1 MSHVFISA
9 GGTGG
14 HVFPAMAVAA
24 VLQEQGHQ
32 ITWLGTTDRME
43 AELVPAHG
51 YRFIGMQQQALRG
64 KNKLSLLLA
73 PFKLLASIRRCRALL
88 KREKP
93 DLVLGFGGY
102 TAGPA
107 GVAAWSLRTPLII
120 HEQNAIPGLTN
131 KLLVRF
137 ATRTLLGFSRA
148 QQFLAQG
155 ELVGNPVR
163 AEITHL
169 ENTVASTCS
178 TAAALNILVVGGSLG
193 AAYLNAMLP
202 EALAHWQGGSLN
214 VQHQAGKGNAAAVAA
229 AYEQAQKNAAV
240 NVQVSDFI
248 TDMAVA
254 YAAADVVICRAGALT
269 VAELACAGKAAILVP
284 YPYAV
289 DDHQTENAKVLS
301 EAGAALL
308 VQQQDF
314 TAQWLREQLAELVAE
329 PERLTIMCEQAL
341 KAAEPNAT
349 AHIVAVCNEYIE
361 LQAKPAALAKTEQTS
376 L

>member
-1 MSHVFISA
+1 MSHVLISA

-24 VLQEQGHQ
+24 VLKEQGHQ

-64 KNKLSLLLA
+64 KSKFSLLLA
-73 PFKLLASIRRCRALL
+73 PLKLLASIRRCRALL
-88 KREKP
+88 KQEKP

-107 GVAAWSLRTPLII
+107 GVAAWSVKTPLII

-131 KLLVRF
+131 KLLARF

-169 ENTVASTCS
+169 NSTGNT
-178 TAAALNILVVGGSLG
+178 TAELNILVVGGSLG
-193 AAYLNAMLP
+193 AAYLNTLLP
-202 EALAHWQGGSLN
+202 AALANWQGGSVN

-229 AYEQAQKNAAV
+229 AYEQAQKNTAV

-248 TDMAVA
+248 TDMAAA
-254 YAAADVVICRAGALT
+254 YAAADIVICRAGALT

-308 VQQQDF
+308 IQQQDL
-314 TAQWLREQLAELVAE
+314 TAQWLLEQLAELVAE
-329 PERLTIMCEQAL
+329 PERLTIMHEQAL

-361 LQAKPAALAKTEQTS
+361 LQAEPAAHSKTEQTS

>member
-1 MSHVFISA
+1 MSHVLISA

-24 VLQEQGHQ
+24 VLKEQGHQ

-64 KNKLSLLLA
+64 KSKLSLLLA

-88 KREKP
+88 KQEKP

-107 GVAAWSLRTPLII
+107 GVAAWSLKTPLII

-131 KLLVRF
+131 KLLARF

-163 AEITHL
+163 AEITDL
-169 ENTVASTCS
+169 DNTVASTRN

-193 AAYLNAMLP
+193 AAYLNKLLP
-202 EALAHWQGGSLN
+202 EALANWRGGSVN
-214 VQHQAGKGNAAAVAA
+214 VQHQAGKGNAAAVAE
-229 AYEQAQKNAAV
+229 AYEQAQKNTAV

-248 TDMAVA
+248 TDMAAA
-254 YAAADVVICRAGALT
+254 YATADIVICRAGALT

-308 VQQQDF
+308 IQQQDL
-314 TAQWLREQLAELVAE
+314 TAQWLLEQLAELVAE
-329 PERLTIMCEQAL
+329 PERLTIMHAQAL

-361 LQAKPAALAKTEQTS
+361 LQAEPAAHSKTEQTS